1 MAAAPTTFSPALMF
15 RSASMHRAC
24 PVPVRPLLGALGSLA
39 LTGLIAAAPAVA
51 PAAPAPQESLAWSLF
66 RVFGALALVLGLF
79 LAGVWF
85 FRNWQDLLVRKG
97 RAPRLNVL
105 EARSLGSRQAIYVV
119 GYENQRFLIGSSP
132 TGINL
137 LTHLPPGTSTEAD
150 TAPPSFTD
158 ALQMALR
165 GKQ

>member
-1 MAAAPTTFSPALMF
+1 MTQRSTLRHTARALCGGLWCLAAT
-15 RSASMHRAC
+15 
-24 PVPVRPLLGALGSLA
+24 SLVS
-39 LTGLIAAAPAVA
+39 AAPAVS
-51 PAAPAPQESLAWSLF
+51 PVVQPPPESLAWSLF

-85 FRNWQDLLVRKG
+85 FRNWQGLLVRKG
-97 RAPRLNVL
+97 RAPKLNVL

-137 LTHLPPGTSTEAD
+137 LTHLPPGTGGEAE

>member
-1 MAAAPTTFSPALMF
+1 MFQPATLRHEF
-15 RSASMHRAC
+15 AS
-24 PVPVRPLLGALGSLA
+24 PVRRLLGTLCCLAATSLVS
-39 LTGLIAAAPAVA
+39 AAPAVA
-51 PAAPAPQESLAWSLF
+51 PAVQPPPESLAWSLF

-85 FRNWQDLLVRKG
+85 FRNWQGLLVRKG
-97 RAPRLNVL
+97 RAPKLNVL

-132 TGINL
+132 AGINL
-137 LTHLPPGTSTEAD
+137 LTHLPPGTGTEAD